1 MTELVARASL
11 PRAAALHAASRAG
24 AAALALGVLA
34 LGLVQ
39 ALDASGVSFAL
50 ALAGGVALIGFLLLT
65 IRHYDTAIAL
75 SLLLMGGVRFEPAP
89 PDLAFG
95 VIMCVAAVPGRFRL
109 SRVPPLLRW
118 IVALLLFVNLASMT
132 DLVTRCA
139 AARLLVVTSDL

>member
-24 AAALALGVLA
+24 AAALALGLLA

-65 IRHYDTAIAL
+65 IRHYDTAIAI
-75 SLLLMGGVRFEPAP
+75 SLLLFGVGRFSPAP

-95 VIMCVAAVPGRFRL
+95 VIMCVAAVTGRFRL

-132 DLVTRCA
+132 DIVKGSA
-139 AARLLVVTSDL
+139 AVRFLLITV